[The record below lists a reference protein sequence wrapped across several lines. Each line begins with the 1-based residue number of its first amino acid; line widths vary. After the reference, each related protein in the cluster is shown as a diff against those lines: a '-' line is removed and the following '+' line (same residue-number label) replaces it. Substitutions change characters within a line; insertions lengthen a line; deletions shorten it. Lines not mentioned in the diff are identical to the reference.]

1 MCSSSGKN
9 NDEQLRQEAQ
19 GPTGRADTH
28 TRAVTETVGNGHKDS
43 PEAVGEP
50 RPHWGS
56 WVVGIGRK
64 AFEQAAPAGRPREV
78 ERGTGGGQQPGALAL
93 QGGALGLKPKPSG
106 SLVYSRRTYKRRAKT
121 STGRNQRVN
130 WMEPGAKAAG
140 QGPVREGL
148 VPEDK
153 PEAVPQRGGSNFCG
167 FFFTSLSGM

>member
-64 AFEQAAPAGRPREV
+64 AFEQAAPAGRPPERWRE
-78 ERGTGGGQQPGALAL
+78 GQGAVSS
-93 QGGALGLKPKPSG
+93 LGLWPF
-106 SLVYSRRTYKRRAKT
+106 
-121 STGRNQRVN
+121 
-130 WMEPGAKAAG
+130 
-140 QGPVREGL
+140 REG
-148 VPEDK
+148 PW
-153 PEAVPQRGGSNFCG
+153 G
-167 FFFTSLSGM
+167 